1 MSEKCQQAT
10 SHGRFDKKEV
20 GPRTANSMRQ
30 AVWRWAERGLVAAAV
45 CSMISCVLLEVWFL
59 KTAPTTPVFGGI
71 HAIKWHGTIVYLTDA
86 QQLQIDT
93 LFWGGP
99 VLLLMALGVN
109 LWSRSFRN

>member
-1 MSEKCQQAT
+1 M
-10 SHGRFDKKEV
+10 FDDFL
-20 GPRTANSMRQ
+20 R
-30 AVWRWAERGLVAAAV
+30 
-45 CSMISCVLLEVWFL
+45 LLEVWFL
-59 KTAPTTPVFGGI
+59 KTAPANPVFGGI

-99 VLLLMALGVN
+99 VLLLIALGVN